1 MCTMNAQGPAT
12 KEVEAVVRRI
22 VDAVHPLRIL
32 LFGSAVRG
40 EAGPDSDVDVLV
52 VMPDGTNRR
61 ETAQY
66 LHTQLFGVPVAVDIV
81 VATPSDIE
89 RHANNVGLI
98 YHTII
103 AEGRELYAA

>member
-1 MCTMNAQGPAT
+1 MNAQGPAT

-22 VDAVHPLRIL
+22 VDAVHPRRIL

-103 AEGRELYAA
+103 AEGRELYAV